1 MTNPGR
7 GPSFDM
13 GVGGMGMVRRTV
25 FTLALTMLGGVAAG
39 CSSDIFDVEVALDAQ
54 SYAFDFGKAQGTI
67 PTITCDPAA
76 PGVCG
81 SAPPIAVDPA
91 LGVPA
96 NVELSLGCDS
106 ASQHCFAQAAARVA
120 QPMVVQ
126 AGDLA
131 QEAISYVQFA
141 DIAYTVPSNS
151 LTFAVPSIDIYAG
164 PGGSQR
170 ETDPGVALLGT
181 TKPIPAGTTIAIGQH
196 LIIDDDTPARPL
208 IEDAI
213 RNLREIAFIVVVTPR
228 IDAGGA
234 MPAGVIRVNVYPSV
248 VVNILD

>member
-1 MTNPGR
+1 
-7 GPSFDM
+7 
-13 GVGGMGMVRRTV
+13 MGMIRRVVAT
-25 FTLALTMLGGVAAG
+25 FALTVLGSAG
-39 CSSDIFDVEVALDAQ
+39 ASCSSDIFDLEVALDAQ

-67 PTITCDPAA
+67 PTVTCDPAA

-81 SAPPIAVDPA
+81 SAPPISVDPS

-96 NVELSLGCDS
+96 NVEVSLGCDAGS
-106 ASQHCFAQAAARVA
+106 RHCFAQAAARVS

-131 QEAISYVQFA
+131 RESISYIQFA
-141 DIAYTVPSNS
+141 DIAYTVPTNS
-151 LTFAVPSIDIYAG
+151 LTFQVPSIDVYAG

-181 TKPIPAGTTIAIGQH
+181 TAAIPAGTTITTEQH

-213 RNLREIAFIVVVTPR
+213 RNLDELAFIVVVTPR

-248 VVNILD
+248 VVNFLD

>member
-1 MTNPGR
+1 
-7 GPSFDM
+7 M
-13 GVGGMGMVRRTV
+13 GTLRRVVGTGFM
-25 FTLALTMLGGVAAG
+25 LAVAVAGAAG
-39 CSSDIFDVEVALDAQ
+39 CSTDIFDLEVGLTSQ

-67 PTITCDPAA
+67 PTVTCDPAA

-81 SAPPIAVDPA
+81 TAPPIAVDPA

-96 NVELSLGCDS
+96 NVEVALACDGGNR
-106 ASQHCFAQAAARVA
+106 QCYAQAAARVA

-131 QEAISYVQFA
+131 REAISYVRFA
-141 DIAYTVPSNS
+141 DIAYTVPANS
-151 LTFAVPSIDIYAG
+151 LTFRIPSIEIYAG

-181 TKPIPAGTTIAIGQH
+181 TAAVPAATTITTEQH
-196 LIIDDDTPARPL
+196 LIVDDDTPARPL

-213 RNLREIAFIVVVTPR
+213 RNLDEIAFIVVVKPR

-234 MPAGVIRVNVYPSV
+234 LPAGVIHVNVYPSV
-248 VVNILD
+248 VVNFID